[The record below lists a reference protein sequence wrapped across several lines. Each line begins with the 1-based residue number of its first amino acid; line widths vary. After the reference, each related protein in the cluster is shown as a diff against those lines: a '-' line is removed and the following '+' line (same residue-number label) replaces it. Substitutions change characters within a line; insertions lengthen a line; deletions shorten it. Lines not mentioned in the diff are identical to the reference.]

1 MASGI
6 YLFQVPQ
13 LNTNNYDNWSITMK
27 ALLGLQDTW
36 EVTEKCY
43 KELQDE
49 TTLSLNEKD
58 IFLKRYEEKRQE
70 RSHHHPSRNG

>member
-1 MASGI
+1 
-6 YLFQVPQ
+6 
-13 LNTNNYDNWSITMK
+13 MK

-36 EVTEKCY
+36 EVIEKCY
-43 KELQDE
+43 AELQDE